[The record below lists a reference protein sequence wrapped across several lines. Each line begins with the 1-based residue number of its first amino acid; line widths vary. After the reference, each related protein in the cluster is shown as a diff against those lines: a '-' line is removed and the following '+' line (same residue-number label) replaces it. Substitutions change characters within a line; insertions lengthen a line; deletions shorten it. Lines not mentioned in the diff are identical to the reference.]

1 MTRRPPRCEA
11 ARVMVP
17 GMPWQNTLPWH
28 QVLRQSSELSPSPF
42 RVQGLLQVRAHAFA
56 MVDACHLGS
65 WALYIAR
72 FLEYYKADVGE
83 HFRPPTQL
91 RKRRRRIRLHCKRC
105 LACATSAG
113 RLMRLFRQ
121 LLWMG
126 ISCDVCSCHGPR
138 CLSHSTRRIGQGSHH
153 CPGPEY
159 IPPPPASTGPSL
171 KRRRTAANPE
181 KATKPRSGECFKWMD
196 GQCYDPDCP
205 YKQYC
210 VRSGSTHNMILGGA
224 PRSMGSDD

>member
-28 QVLRQSSELSPSPF
+28 QVLRQSSELSPFSPSPF

-105 LACATSAG
+105 LACATSAR
-113 RLMRLFRQ
+113 RLMMLFRQ

-126 ISCDVCSCHGPR
+126 ISCDICSCHGPR
-138 CLSHSTRRIGQGSHH
+138 CLSHSPRRIGQGSHH
-153 CPGPEY
+153 CPPDQRT
-159 IPPPPASTGPSL
+159 S
-171 KRRRTAANPE
+171 RRRQLLPGHPSSGTGLLQIR
-181 KATKPRSGECFKWMD
+181 KKPLNHGRGVLQVDDVD
-196 GQCYDPDCP
+196 G
-205 YKQYC
+205 
-210 VRSGSTHNMILGGA
+210 RAMLR
-224 PRSMGSDD
+224 PRLPV